1 MPAAPGGWIGTGART
16 TRMVEGKA
24 VKSRIGLVLGLGIVA
39 VVAGVLVFL
48 ATWTIPAPSTTVE
61 RVIPNEKFSR

>member
-1 MPAAPGGWIGTGART
+1 MPAAPGGGLGTGDRT
-16 TRMVEGKA
+16 TRMVEGKT
-24 VKSRIGLVLGLGIVA
+24 VKSRIGLVLGLGIVV
-39 VVAGVLVFL
+39 VVAGIFVFL